1 LLDEKGRS
9 GAKDRPSAE
18 APFSDLINRWLDEGD
33 RISEVARTGAPGP
46 QHKERPF
53 LELVRGLRAKADRH
67 RFTVVIVAVTL
78 SAIAIASMR
87 AVSHAVLKSTPTIAA
102 ERPAPPPASVAAP
115 AAPTPAADPTAP
127 KPVVAAPVAA
137 VESPPAAAPAA
148 DPPMSPRAAVAPAAA
163 AKPHEAPPPAVTS
176 APEVP
181 QTAARRAPVK
191 KLVSASDRSPL
202 EACQSALR
210 GERVREALSSCQ
222 RLAEENPKSVDAM
235 VLMAHA
241 DLLAGRDAETLRLA
255 RRAAALDPKNAD
267 AYLHIGN
274 VQQAAGRASEARAA
288 YDAYL
293 RAAPRGAHANEVRAV
308 LKTL

>member
-1 LLDEKGRS
+1 
-9 GAKDRPSAE
+9 
-18 APFSDLINRWLDEGD
+18 
-33 RISEVARTGAPGP
+33 
-46 QHKERPF
+46 
-53 LELVRGLRAKADRH
+53 
-67 RFTVVIVAVTL
+67 
-78 SAIAIASMR
+78 
-87 AVSHAVLKSTPTIAA
+87 
-102 ERPAPPPASVAAP
+102 
-115 AAPTPAADPTAP
+115 
-127 KPVVAAPVAA
+127 
-137 VESPPAAAPAA
+137 
-148 DPPMSPRAAVAPAAA
+148 MSPRAAVAPAAA

-267 AYLHIGN
+267 AYLLIGN